1 MSPPTI
7 VGESIVFLGC
17 PSVRPLTFISKDAIS
32 LHAVTGWISM
42 KPDTVCIAEKI
53 FKVMG

>member
-1 MSPPTI
+1 M
-7 VGESIVFLGC
+7 FLGC

-53 FKVMG
+53 FKVMGS